1 VDEAA
6 RVYDGETFFIDG
18 DKVANGRY
26 TKFVWSAGGDR
37 VLLSLFPP
45 A

>member
-1 VDEAA
+1 VDKVACA
-6 RVYDGETFFIDG
+6 YDGETFFIDG
-18 DKVANGRY
+18 NKAANGRY
-26 TKFVWSAGGDR
+26 TKFVWSAGGDW